1 MGRLL
6 DISAPPLLPSH
17 AMPASREKWGLAFA
31 GLCALNG
38 AFVPA
43 FAVLTTAR
51 ANAFFVATVS
61 CLFAAVAALAVL
73 AARGEVAVLWRR
85 GQAPWLLLIGLLGT
99 ALAHTLFF
107 LGAERTSAI
116 ETALCVQVEPV
127 YSLIVSRVF
136 LGHRLTRRRVLA
148 ALVALFGIALAIG
161 AQRARTGAGILL
173 LLATPLCWQASHVIV
188 LSRLRGI
195 SPPVLTGARYVYG
208 GLLLSLFFGA
218 RALVAPA
225 GAALP
230 PPDVLPSLMPLLALQ
245 GVVLAYVGTNLW
257 YQAIARLDLARTT
270 AIVVPS
276 IPLLSFAAS
285 FVLLGEVA
293 STTQWLGLA
302 FTAAGVLAFVTGPD
316 ALQPGEHIPAPTAP
330 LLTPDAKS

>member
-1 MGRLL
+1 
-6 DISAPPLLPSH
+6 
-17 AMPASREKWGLAFA
+17 MPASREKLGLAFA

-51 ANAFFVATVS
+51 ANALFVATVS
-61 CLFAAVAALAVL
+61 SLFAATAALIVL
-73 AARGEVAVLWRR
+73 AMRGEIRVLWRR
-85 GQAPWLLLIGLLGT
+85 DQGPWLLLIGLLGT

-116 ETALCVQVEPV
+116 EAALCVQVEPV

-136 LGHRLTRRRVLA
+136 LGHAVTRRR
-148 ALVALFGIALAIG
+148 LVAAIVALSGIALAIG
-161 AQRARTGAGILL
+161 AHRARVGTGILL
-173 LLATPLCWQASHVIV
+173 LLATPLCWQASHVVV
-188 LSRLRGI
+188 LRKLRGI

-218 RALVAPA
+218 RALFAPG
-225 GAALP
+225 GAAVP
-230 PPDVLPSLMPLLALQ
+230 AAGVLPDLLPLLALQ

-257 YQAIARLDLARTT
+257 YQAISRLDLARTT

-293 STTQWLGLA
+293 SNTQWLGLG

-316 ALQPGEHIPAPTAP
+316 ALHPGEHIPAPTAP
-330 LLTPDAKS
+330 LLTPDPEA

>member
-1 MGRLL
+1 
-6 DISAPPLLPSH
+6 
-17 AMPASREKWGLAFA
+17 MPASREKLGLVFA

-51 ANAFFVATVS
+51 ADALFVATVS
-61 CLFAAVAALAVL
+61 SLFAGTAALAVL
-73 AARGEVAVLWRR
+73 ALRGGIGVLWRR
-85 GQAPWLLLIGLLGT
+85 DQGPWLLLIGLLGT

-107 LGAERTSAI
+107 LGAERSSAI

-127 YSLIVSRVF
+127 YSLIVSRLF
-136 LGHRLTRRRVLA
+136 LGHAVTRRRLLA
-148 ALVALFGIALAIG
+148 AAVALSGIALAIG
-161 AQRARTGAGILL
+161 AHRARLGTGVLL
-173 LLATPLCWQASHVIV
+173 LLATPLCWQASHIV
-188 LSRLRGI
+188 VLRKLRGI

-208 GLLLSLFFGA
+208 GLLLSLFFGV
-218 RALVAPA
+218 RALTAP
-225 GAALP
+225 GGVALP
-230 PPDVLPSLMPLLALQ
+230 PPDVLRQLLPLLALQ

-257 YQAIARLDLARTT
+257 YQAISRLDLARTT

-276 IPLLSFAAS
+276 IPLLSFGAS

-293 STTQWLGLA
+293 TQTQWAGLA
-302 FTAAGVLAFVTGPD
+302 LTAAGVLAFVTGPD

-330 LLTPDAKS
+330 LLTPDTKG